1 MEKLLEVQLKALYDP
16 GEKVL
21 EIKSYKDGFLAL
33 TESSK
38 ILFFNQVDNLQFGD
52 LGLGS
57 RFFHYSWEKNDK
69 IATFYE
75 DSQGTTI
82 TMLNLNTGE
91 KFSTHISDKV
101 SGIQSTDYGVLYW
114 GPSKTGLFKGYIALA
129 TSSGGW
135 SSEVPMLQTASC
147 WGDILYAVAYNGKVY
162 KARFTSTQPPAFSEV
177 TSISGRVKKIIPL
190 ESTAFIIGTNKATI
204 LGPQPKTLDLG
215 EEILYAKA
223 VGKWA
228 FLATANYTILLD
240 LDTFTPIRLDTGRVF
255 DIDGYGETAYILTS
269 DEIIEL
275 INGQVAR
282 RISLGGLPAT
292 ILRAGKDFAL
302 YFFQI
307 LAYATV
313 ETPQISAVAKL
324 VNVKDTGEA
333 IYEVEALV
341 KTPSTLKP
349 VSGRVTLMIGDEVIE
364 GQLDEAGRATFRV
377 EVRESAKLSIAP
389 ATGELK
395 PAELVLSPPKKK
407 PTELGKGDVLV
418 RSDGASWYLQEKL
431 GSGGF
436 GTVYRVLDP
445 ILERSL
451 AVKILPITGEENAEK
466 LRSLLEE
473 AWFLAQASQKLN
485 KEKKIVVEMHGIEK
499 FTIADLTGSK
509 RGTIYGLVMEYVEGG
524 SLASLI
530 STGTAPIELR
540 INIAVA
546 LAEALAR
553 LHSEGIVHGDLK
565 PQNVLLRQNRPLLT
579 DFGTARLFKAAG
591 EILPVLAYTPAYA
604 PPEALAKTITDKSD
618 VYSLG
623 TMLIELFTG
632 ELPAPQST
640 NIPAKAVEKIR
651 RIKGGNALCDL
662 ISRMRREKPEHRP
675 SSQQVYEEIARVL
688 SFHHKET
695 RI

>member
-1 MEKLLEVQLKALYDP
+1 VEKLLEVQLKALYDP

-21 EIKSYKDGFLAL
+21 EIKSYRDGFLAL

-38 ILFFNQVDNLQFGD
+38 LLFFNQVDNYRFAD

-57 RFFHYSWEKNDK
+57 SVFQYSWEKTDK
-69 IATFYE
+69 LAALSE

-82 TMLNLNTGE
+82 TLLNVDSGE
-91 KFSTHISDKV
+91 KFSTRVSDKV

-114 GPSKTGLFKGYIALA
+114 GPAKTGLFKGYIALA
-129 TSSGGW
+129 SPSGGW
-135 SSEVPMLQTASC
+135 RLEVPMLQTASS
-147 WGDILYAVAYNGKVY
+147 WGDVVYAAAYNGKIY
-162 KARFTSTQPPAFSEV
+162 RARFSPTHAPAFSEV
-177 TSISGRVKKIIPL
+177 SSIAGRVRKIIPL
-190 ESTAFIIGTNKATI
+190 ESTALIVGTNKVTI
-204 LGPQPKTLDLG
+204 MGPEPRTIDLG
-215 EEILYAKA
+215 EEILLAKA
-223 VGKWA
+223 TGRRA
-228 FLATANYTILLD
+228 FLATGNFTLLLD
-240 LDTFTPIRLDTGRVF
+240 LDTFSAARLDTGRVF
-255 DIDGYGETAYILTS
+255 DIDVSGDTAYVLTG

-275 INGQVAR
+275 TNGRITR

-292 ILRAGKDFAL
+292 ILRAGRDFAL

-324 VNVKDTGEA
+324 VEVRDTGEA
-333 IYEVEALV
+333 VYEVEALV
-341 KTPSTLKP
+341 KTPSSLKP
-349 VSGRVTLMIGDEVIE
+349 VSGRVTLMIGDERLE
-364 GQLDEAGRATFRV
+364 GQLDEVGRATFRV
-377 EVRESAKLSIAP
+377 EVREPAKLSVAP
-389 ATGELK
+389 AAGEFK
-395 PAELVLSPPKKK
+395 PAELVLSPPKRKL
-407 PTELGKGDVLV
+407 TELGKGDVLV
-418 RSDGASWYLQEKL
+418 KSDGASWYVQEKL

-451 AVKILPITGEENAEK
+451 AVKILPIIGEGEAEK
-466 LRSLLEE
+466 LKPLIEE

-553 LHSEGIVHGDLK
+553 LHREGIVHGDLK

-591 EILPVLAYTPAYA
+591 EILPILAYTPAYA
-604 PPEALAKTITDKSD
+604 PPEALAKMITDKSD

-640 NIPAKAVEKIR
+640 NIPARAVEKIR
-651 RIKGGNALCDL
+651 RIRGGNALCDL

-675 SSQQVYEEIARVL
+675 TSQQAYEEMARIL
-688 SFHHKET
+688 GPPP
-695 RI
+695 